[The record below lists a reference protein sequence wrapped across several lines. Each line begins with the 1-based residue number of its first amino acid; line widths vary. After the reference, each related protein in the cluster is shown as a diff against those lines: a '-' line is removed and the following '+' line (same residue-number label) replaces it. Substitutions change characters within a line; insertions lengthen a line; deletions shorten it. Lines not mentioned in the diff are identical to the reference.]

1 MMLLGHIWRSCGGSF
16 CPVLADLHAELELK
30 GPGSLK
36 PREVVS
42 GGGEGSE
49 GSGGFLARR
58 GIHARPIGQ

>member
-1 MMLLGHIWRSCGGSF
+1 MVLLGHTWRSGGGSF
-16 CPVLADLHAELELK
+16 CPILAELHAKLELK

-42 GGGEGSE
+42 GEGEGSE

-58 GIHARPIGQ
+58 GIHARPKGQ